1 MICSPG
7 ASAVARNQEEN
18 EPMSDTTVPSA
29 DALCWKLLLVVKL
42 IGVTHLPFKSELLRA
57 IDNVWKHFIE
67 PVALPEDPES
77 PEWQS
82 EFPGL

>member
-1 MICSPG
+1 MIRFPG
-7 ASAVARNQEEN
+7 AFVVARNHSEN
-18 EPMSDTTVPSA
+18 DLVFDPTYFSA

-67 PVALPEDPES
+67 PATLPQES
-77 PEWQS
+77 ESAWQS